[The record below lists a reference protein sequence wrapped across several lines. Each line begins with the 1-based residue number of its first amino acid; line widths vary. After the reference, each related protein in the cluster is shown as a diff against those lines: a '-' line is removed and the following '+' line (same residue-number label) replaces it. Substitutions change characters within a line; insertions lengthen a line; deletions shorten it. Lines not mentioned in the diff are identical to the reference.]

1 MTRKIGIAC
10 FALYALVI
18 TYFSLAPKPD
28 MPPVGNDKVAH
39 ALAYLGFAVLAAGL
53 GLSRRR
59 YLVACGCIIAY
70 SGLMEVGQ
78 SFIPGR
84 EMSALDMVA
93 NTLGVVLGALLVRF
107 APRQAAGVKTD

>member
-1 MTRKIGIAC
+1 MNRIIGYTS
-10 FALYALVI
+10 FTLYALLI
-18 TYFSLAPKPD
+18 TYLSLAPKPG

-53 GLSRRR
+53 GLSRRH
-59 YLVACGCIIAY
+59 YLVACCCIIAY

-84 EMSALDMVA
+84 EMSVLDMAA
-93 NTLGVVLGALLVRF
+93 NTLGVVLGALVIRF
-107 APRQAAGVKTD
+107 MPRQAAGLKPD